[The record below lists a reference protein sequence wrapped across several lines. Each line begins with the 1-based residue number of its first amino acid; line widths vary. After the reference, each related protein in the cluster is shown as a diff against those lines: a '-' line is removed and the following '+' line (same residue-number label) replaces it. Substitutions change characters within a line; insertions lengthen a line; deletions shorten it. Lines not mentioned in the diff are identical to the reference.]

1 MMMTEMEMM
10 KLQNGSDVR
19 GVAVAGVPGEEVTL
33 TPDCCCV
40 RFLSCQKTRKRTG
53 CLADCR
59 RS

>member
-33 TPDCCCV
+33 TPETGLLL
-40 RFLSCQKTRKRTG
+40 RSFPFLPKN
-53 CLADCR
+53 
-59 RS
+59 